1 MMHSHKTH
9 FSDRTDHSEP
19 NDKACVSRR
28 TNSDQNMCKWIS
40 HVPQV
45 SRHCRIR
52 RRIHE
57 QIVDKKFVAT
67 NVSVRLLG
75 IKRRSEGMAMSSHEE
90 TSSWNDQEDGMM
102 KGKRRRQAE
111 TQAR

>member
-1 MMHSHKTH
+1 MNRMTRHVSA
-9 FSDRTDHSEP
+9 DGPIAIRTCANGSLTYRKCQDIVAYVEEF
-19 NDKACVSRR
+19 
-28 TNSDQNMCKWIS
+28 TNKQLT
-40 HVPQV
+40 
-45 SRHCRIR
+45 
-52 RRIHE
+52 
-57 QIVDKKFVAT
+57 KKFVAT

-90 TSSWNDQEDGMM
+90 TTLWNDQEDGMM